1 MTIKNVVVAGGGVL
15 GSQIAS
21 QAAYKGFAV
30 TVWLRS
36 EGSVERAK
44 PKFEQLRQTYLA
56 TLEAMKSDPA
66 AYCRGLADTPEL
78 SVDEIEQLKQ
88 RAQQAFEG
96 IVFSTRYE
104 AAAKDADLVIEAI
117 AEDPKQKDAFY
128 AELAKYLPESTILVT
143 NSSTL
148 LPSQIAAST
157 GRPEKFLA
165 LHFANRI
172 WRNNT
177 AEVMGQAST
186 DPTRFDEMLEFA
198 NQIRMIALPVRKE
211 KNGYLL
217 NSMLVPWL
225 LSALDLWA
233 SGVSDPKSIDIAW
246 EHGTGAPKGP
256 FRVIDTVGLN
266 TAYNIV
272 LQFQSV
278 PGLLNPLFKKMML
291 PYNYKEMARLLKS
304 MIDEGKLGMSSGE
317 GFYSYE

>member
-15 GSQIAS
+15 GSQIAY

-88 RAQQAFEG
+88 RAQQAFES
-96 IVFSTRYE
+96 IVFTTSYE

-143 NSSTL
+143 N
-148 LPSQIAAST
+148 
-157 GRPEKFLA
+157 
-165 LHFANRI
+165 
-172 WRNNT
+172 
-177 AEVMGQAST
+177 
-186 DPTRFDEMLEFA
+186 
-198 NQIRMIALPVRKE
+198 ALPISTPPRCCLARSRHPRVAPR
-211 KNGYLL
+211 
-217 NSMLVPWL
+217 SSWRCISPI
-225 LSALDLWA
+225 A
-233 SGVSDPKSIDIAW
+233 SGA
-246 EHGTGAPKGP
+246 T
-256 FRVIDTVGLN
+256 T
-266 TAYNIV
+266 
-272 LQFQSV
+272 
-278 PGLLNPLFKKMML
+278 L
-291 PYNYKEMARLLKS
+291 PRSWGIPEPIRLLTTRWFAS
-304 MIDEGKLGMSSGE
+304 PLIWAWFRCSCTRSSLAI
-317 GFYSYE
+317 S